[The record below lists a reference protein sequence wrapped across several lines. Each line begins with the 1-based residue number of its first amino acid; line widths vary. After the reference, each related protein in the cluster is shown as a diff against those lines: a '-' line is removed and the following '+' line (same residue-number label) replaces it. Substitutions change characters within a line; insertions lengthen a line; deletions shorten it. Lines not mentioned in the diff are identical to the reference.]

1 MSEKELAEFEKW
13 LETAGDEIPAIDVWP
28 DLITNDTGTEQNGF
42 DEAEEYEMAEA
53 MPEGQG
59 AGPDPAGGAASA
71 GEGEEIVRVVTRTA
85 LRSEEDR
92 FAGRQQE
99 RRAAEASTI
108 VMEEIGPERDKKDT
122 LILDRRS
129 FAKQAASA
137 APDADAAGLADPLP
151 AEMTGRTAAAGATT
165 AAGITGAAGTAKA
178 AEAAEEAEAGTAG
191 SRRSRGRSR
200 KKRSR
205 GLLRG
210 ASMVL
215 IIQAIFELIL
225 AGQLIRM
232 DILPDRYLYAAI
244 GLLIV
249 LFLIPV
255 LLLRFRRLRISIT
268 RILSALLIM
277 AMIIPVTAGSS
288 YALMK
293 ASDTIRAV
301 SGAGHDA
308 KSVTEEVFTV
318 YLSGSDT
325 RSSTLDSSR
334 SDVNILLVADPVKK
348 QILLVNTPR
357 DYYIANPAAGG
368 EKDKLAHCALYGTD
382 NSLNALEDLYSTE
395 VDYSAQINFTGFETL
410 IDALGGLTVYS
421 DRTFT
426 SQGCTF
432 IKGENQMNGREALIF
447 ARDRENQEDGDNDR
461 GLHQMAVVKAMIE
474 KMSSKRA
481 LLTGYGEMLD
491 SLKGM
496 FSTDMSA
503 GSLSDLIKMQLDDM
517 ASWNIIPY
525 AVIGENASDT
535 TYSMPGTRLSVMY
548 PDADSVARASEL
560 IAKMKEGGNLSAA
573 GLLPADSASGDT
585 AQGNAA

>member
-28 DLITNDTGTEQNGF
+28 DLITNDTGTEQDGF
-42 DEAEEYEMAEA
+42 DEAEAYEMAEA
-53 MPEGQG
+53 VPEGQG
-59 AGPDPAGGAASA
+59 AGPGPAGEAASA

-108 VMEEIGPERDKKDT
+108 VMEETGPERDKKDT

-191 SRRSRGRSR
+191 SRRSRRRSR

-382 NSLNALEDLYSTE
+382 NSLKALEDLYSTE

-503 GSLSDLIKMQLDDM
+503 GSISDLIKMQLDDM

-525 AVIGENASDT
+525 AVTGENASDT

-560 IAKMKEGGNLSAA
+560 IAEMKEGGNLSAA